1 MPQLLAANVIT
12 EPRVPGGAT
21 AYSYD
26 SAAMVRSLRS
36 GDTRAFEQLFKEF
49 DLPLRRAAYRIV
61 HSREV
66 AAELVQDVFMRVWK
80 GREFLDI
87 HGDVSAYLFTATRN
101 RALDWSDREHRHRRW
116 VERAA
121 SDHELTD
128 TGSDLPAIEVDA
140 ELERQVLRAAIA
152 ESLAG
157 LPPKRREICRLRWI
171 EGIGPVAIAK
181 RLGLSIKTVEVQ
193 ITRGRK
199 HLRERFLPER
209 W

>member
-1 MPQLLAANVIT
+1 MPQLAAANVST
-12 EPRVPGGAT
+12 EKRVSGGGT
-21 AYSYD
+21 TYSYD
-26 SAAMVRSLRS
+26 SAAMVRSLRA
-36 GDTRAFEQLFKEF
+36 GDTRAFEQLFLEF

-116 VERAA
+116 VERATV
-121 SDHELTD
+121 DQ
-128 TGSDLPAIEVDA
+128 DLADSRGDMPAIELDS
-140 ELERQVLRAAIA
+140 EQERQTLQAAIA

-199 HLRERFLPER
+199 HLRECLLPER

>member
-1 MPQLLAANVIT
+1 MPPLCVSNVAATKRVSRAAP
-12 EPRVPGGAT
+12 EPASDR
-21 AYSYD
+21 
-26 SAAMVRSLRS
+26 SAILHALRA
-36 GDTRAFEQLFKEF
+36 GDACAFEQLFAEF
-49 DLPLRRAAYRIV
+49 GRPLRRYAYRIV

-66 AAELVQDVFMRVWK
+66 AAELVQDVFMRLWK

-87 HGDVSAYLFTATRN
+87 RGDFSAYLFVATRN

-121 SDHELTD
+121 FDSELTD
-128 TGSDLPAIEVDA
+128 SDSESPAALHEADG
-140 ELERQVLRAAIA
+140 ERQLLQAAIV
-152 ESLAG
+152 ESLAA

-171 EGIGPVAIAK
+171 EGIGPVAIAE

-199 HLRERFLPER
+199 HLRERFLPEK